1 MPETL
6 HDSTP
11 EVRKNDEASEARRVA
26 DAPLL
31 GAVAL
36 LSPDTVR
43 SFYGADDYYLGRGL
57 GEDTVRSIIKKT
69 DGTTEVVANGEGVHD
84 SLSNTLE
91 AMRTLETIDTTPI
104 VRFAVDGSKVSLTE
118 LGHYTPKVAPSLE
131 SYVVPSHLEGV
142 LKSDSAGADT
152 YRHTVEQP
160 GWEQELFAQIGEY
173 VAQNESIAELA
184 DGLKVSSLSSLT
196 PEQAVKLSLGIV
208 QSISKYS
215 WLERDGKRVA
225 GGKREDNMTTM
236 ELLAE
241 GLAQSG
247 NPEWKGNGVCR
258 NVASNVK
265 AVFEALKANQNQLS
279 MLRNTYAVFESG
291 NEGYGT
297 RSRGDASKFSLNAG
311 GHAWNTFV
319 TVGSNGESSITTVDA
334 TWAMGRN
341 ADGSLK
347 EPDYTS
353 ERMFETIAAISENT
367 EDKTDI
373 ALAMSDYLNKLT
385 RIIPGETSEA
395 REQRQQFALTEWL
408 KVAPTL
414 LKADMPSVPMG
425 VIGAA
430 YRLGANLDKSEL
442 QTLFSVQQAGWID
455 NFDAILGK
463 YITGKSHLSTVD
475 RLTVRDDNLQRAI
488 YEKVGAVDT
497 LAYADKSAEF
507 RIRLRETQP
516 NLLPEFDPV
525 NNPADKAELLSLF
538 KDAGLF
544 MAGNRYYGDVVR
556 NRLLQAARGNQVVFD
571 SVVGNVSDYDLLRQY
586 RDVRLKLTKAQQAM
600 A

>member
-1 MPETL
+1 MTETL
-6 HDSTP
+6 HNSIL
-11 EVRKNDEASEARRVA
+11 EVRQYDEASEARRTA

-43 SFYGADDYYLGRGL
+43 SFYSADDYYLGRGL

-69 DGTTEVVANGEGVHD
+69 DGSTEVIAQGEGVHD
-84 SLSNTLE
+84 SLSKTLE
-91 AMRTLETIDTTPI
+91 AMRTLEVIDTTPI
-104 VRFAVDGSKVSLTE
+104 VRFSVDGSKVSLTE
-118 LGHYTPKVAPSLE
+118 LGHYAPKVAPSLE
-131 SYVVPSHLEGV
+131 AYSIPAHLDGV
-142 LKSDSAGADT
+142 LKDDASGADT

-160 GWEQELFAQIGEY
+160 GWEQELFAQVSEY
-173 VAQNESIAELA
+173 VTQDESISRLAE
-184 DGLKVSSLSSLT
+184 DLKVSSLSTLT

-208 QSISKYS
+208 QSVSKYS
-215 WLERDGKRVA
+215 WLESDGKRVA
-225 GGKREDNMTTM
+225 GGEREDDMTTM

-241 GLAQSG
+241 GIVQSD
-247 NPEWKGNGVCR
+247 NSEWNGNGVCR

-279 MLRNTYAVFESG
+279 MLRNTYAVYESG
-291 NEGYGT
+291 SEGYGT
-297 RSRGDASKFSLNAG
+297 RARGDASKSSIDAS

-319 TVGSNGESSITTVDA
+319 TVGKNGESSITTVDA

-341 ADGSLK
+341 TDGSLK

-353 ERMFETIAAISENT
+353 ERMFETIADISEST

-385 RIIPGETSEA
+385 RIVPGETSEA

-414 LKADMPSVPMG
+414 LETDMPSVPAG

-430 YRLGANLDKSEL
+430 YRLGAKLDKSEL

-463 YITGKSHLSTVD
+463 YINGKSHLSAAD
-475 RLTVRDDNLQRAI
+475 RLTVRDDDLQRAI
-488 YEKVGAVDT
+488 YEKVGTVST
-497 LAYADKSAEF
+497 QAYAESNVEF

-516 NLLPEFDPV
+516 DLLPEFDPA
-525 NNPADKAELLSLF
+525 NNPADKAELSSLF

-544 MAGNRYYGDVVR
+544 LAGDRYYGDIVR
-556 NRLLQAARGNQVVFD
+556 SRLLRAAGDNQVAFD
-571 SVVGNVSDYDLLRQY
+571 SIAGN
-586 RDVRLKLTKAQQAM
+586 M
-600 A
+600 

>member
-1 MPETL
+1 MTETL
-6 HDSTP
+6 HDSIP
-11 EVRKNDEASEARRVA
+11 EVRKSSEAGEARRTA
-26 DAPLL
+26 DALLL
-31 GAVAL
+31 GAIAL
-36 LSPDTVR
+36 LSSDTVR

-57 GEDTVRSIIKKT
+57 GEDTVRSIIKKA
-69 DGTTEVVANGEGVHD
+69 DGTTEVIANGEGVHD
-84 SLSNTLE
+84 SLSKTLE
-91 AMRTLETIDTTPI
+91 AMRTLEAIDTIPI
-104 VRFAVDGSKVSLTE
+104 VRFTVNGSKVSLTE
-118 LGHYTPKVAPSLE
+118 LGHYAPKVAPSLE
-131 SYVVPSHLEGV
+131 SYVVPPHLEGV

-160 GWEQELFAQIGEY
+160 GWEQELFAQLNEY
-173 VAQNESIAELA
+173 VEQDESIAELA

-208 QSISKYS
+208 QSVSKYS

-225 GGKREDNMTTM
+225 GGEREDNMTTM

-247 NPEWKGNGVCR
+247 DPEWNGNGVCR

-297 RSRGDASKFSLNAG
+297 RSRGDASKFSIDGG

-319 TVGSNGESSITTVDA
+319 TVGGNGESSITTVDA

-341 ADGSLK
+341 IDGSMK

-367 EDKTDI
+367 EDKADI

-385 RIIPGETSEA
+385 RIVPGETSDA

-414 LKADMPSVPMG
+414 LEADMPSVPVG

-430 YRLGANLDKSEL
+430 YRLGAKLDKSEL
-442 QTLFSVQQAGWID
+442 QTLFNVQEAGWID

-463 YITGKSHLSTVD
+463 YIDGKTHLSGTD
-475 RLTVRDDNLQRAI
+475 RFTVRGDDLQRAI
-488 YEKVGAVDT
+488 YSKLGNDRVTE
-497 LAYADKSAEF
+497 YAEASSEF
-507 RIRLRETQP
+507 RIRIREAQP
-516 NLLPEFDPV
+516 DLLPEFDPI
-525 NNPADKAELLSLF
+525 NNPADKSELSSLL

-544 MAGNRYYGDVVR
+544 AGGNKYYGDVVR
-556 NRLLQAARGNQVVFD
+556 GRLLQAAGGDQSLLE
-571 SVVGNVSDYDLLRQY
+571 SVTSGMSDYDLLRQY
-586 RDVRLKLTKAQQAM
+586 PDVRTKLIKLQ
-600 A
+600 